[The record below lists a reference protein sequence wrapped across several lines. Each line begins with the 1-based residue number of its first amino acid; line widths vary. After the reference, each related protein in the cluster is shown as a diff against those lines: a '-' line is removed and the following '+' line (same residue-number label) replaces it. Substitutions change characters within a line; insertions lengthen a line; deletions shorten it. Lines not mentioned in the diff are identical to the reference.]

1 MSWSRLTTFLV
12 WVSLSMLLSACGGG
26 SSSPGRIQMGGAIQG
41 STPLLTPA
49 VSTIVG
55 SSAIGSADGLGT
67 ATSFWG
73 PEGIT
78 TDGKNLYVA
87 DSGNNTIRRVGIA
100 FGNVSTMAGSA
111 GSPGSANGPGT
122 TATFSNPQG
131 ITTDGTNLYIADSG
145 NNMIRKMVIATRE
158 VTTQAGTVA
167 AGFADGPGTAATFS
181 NPRGITTDGA
191 NLYVAD
197 SGNNTIR
204 KIVAATGVVTTLA
217 GSAGISGSADGT
229 GAAARFNNPIGITT
243 EGANLYVAD
252 FGNNTIRK
260 IVIATGVVTTLAGSA
275 TGVAGLTADG
285 TGGSARFNGPFA
297 ITSDGRN
304 LYVTDDACSVRKVTL
319 TARIGTKEV
328 LGPNGVPVIGP
339 DGNPIVTTVAIAAGT
354 VTTLAGSPAFVT
366 LTGVV
371 SPSLYGSADGTGTSI
386 SLDTGFPV
394 TVFGDA
400 RFWFPE
406 GITTDGRN
414 LYVADTANN
423 TIRKVY

>member
-1 MSWSRLTTFLV
+1 MHMSWSRLTIL
-12 WVSLSMLLSACGGG
+12 WVSLSMVLSACGGG
-26 SSSPGRIQMGGAIQG
+26 ESSPGRIQMGGAVQG
-41 STPLLTPA
+41 TTPSLTPA
-49 VSTIVG
+49 VSTLVG

-67 ATSFWG
+67 EASFWS

-100 FGNVSTMAGSA
+100 FGNVSTIAGSTSA
-111 GSPGSANGPGT
+111 SGAANGTGSA
-122 TATFSNPQG
+122 ATFSSPQG
-131 ITTDGTNLYIADSG
+131 ITMDGTSLYVADSG
-145 NNMIRKMVIATRE
+145 NNSIRKVVLATRA
-158 VTTQAGTVA
+158 VTTLAGTGI
-167 AGFADGPGTAATFS
+167 AGSTNDTGTAASFN

-204 KIVAATGVVTTLA
+204 KIVIATGVVTTLA
-217 GSAGISGSADGT
+217 GSPGTSGSADGT
-229 GAAARFNNPIGITT
+229 GAEARFNNPIGITT

-260 IVIATGVVTTLAGSA
+260 IVISTGVVTTLAGSA
-275 TGVAGLTADG
+275 TGVPGLTADG
-285 TGGSARFNGPFA
+285 TGGSARFNGPYA

-304 LYVTDDACSVRKVTL
+304 LYVTDDGCSVRKVTL
-319 TARIGTKEV
+319 TAGTANTMV
-328 LGPNGVPVIGP
+328 IGPNGT
-339 DGNPIVTTVAIAAGT
+339 PIVTTVAIAAGT
-354 VTTLAGSPAFVT
+354 VTTLAGSPAYVT
-366 LTGVV
+366 PTGIV
-371 SPSLYGSADGTGTSI
+371 SPSAYGSADGTGTSI
-386 SLDTGFPV
+386 SLATGVPV
-394 TVFGDA
+394 TVFGTA

-414 LYVADTANN
+414 LFVADSVNN